1 MTAWPAVHLDG
12 SHSAMGWYE
21 RHRAE
26 MTDPA
31 GAA

>member
-12 SHSAMGWYE
+12 IHSAMGWYE

-26 MTDPA
+26 MPDPA
-31 GAA
+31 GGA